1 MTRNSRV
8 TPIAQRSR
16 EINERK
22 CRVSTT
28 WHFLGVAMAAAALSA
43 FTVPAVRR
51 VHSVRA
57 RHARGSLRTVLRAV
71 PDGDSTASA
80 PDDDTPEWAKDLAI
94 DENGD
99 LIDTKTGKAL
109 NEFGATRFDV
119 AVRAMRGEYDPPGV
133 STEMEQGQIYDTLTQ
148 FPTSYTFQASGKTS
162 QLDEDGVAHVAGLI
176 MEVCGCGAEETKIE
190 IKPRGSGGKF
200 VSLWVTCTVHS
211 ATMVSE
217 ALAAVKAD
225 ARVMTCW

>member
-1 MTRNSRV
+1 MTRV

-176 MEVCGCGAEETKIE
+176 MEVCGCGVEETKIE